1 MSADLYARLRQLKDS
16 QQQHTGP
23 SAPAPDVSGAGNVPE
38 GERTVT
44 IEGWRE
50 EAPLVFARTTE
61 VDLPHDFG
69 ENLVAESLLLSRA
82 LEGGRPDRIGF
93 YDTETTGLS
102 GGAGSHIFLFGL
114 GKIENDR
121 FVVQQLFLGDYPA
134 EPEFLAS
141 ITSLLRNV
149 DILVSYNGRAFD
161 SHLLSTR
168 YLMNRLPHQRK
179 PEADLL
185 YPSRS
190 LFRRIIGGCALSDI
204 EREVLNSKRE
214 LDVAGALI
222 PSLYFDYLRTGETA
236 NLEPVFAHHLEDIIS
251 LFKLLIRIEG
261 HLAEDGP
268 IDGIDRFEAA
278 RLLCRYGQSARARGL
293 LERVP
298 REQMNVREARLLGDL
313 YRRAGAHAQC
323 EQLWREQYESTQS
336 PTIGIALAKLYEH
349 QKRSYAEAL
358 ALVRQL
364 VSLPHAAPL
373 RSELRHRL
381 ARLERRTKSTG

>member
-16 QQQHTGP
+16 QQRAGVATQR
-23 SAPAPDVSGAGNVPE
+23 SDASGAAKAGE
-38 GERTVT
+38 GERVLDL
-44 IEGWRE
+44 EGWRE
-50 EAPLVFARTTE
+50 EAPLVFARSTA
-61 VDLPHDFG
+61 VDLPHGFG
-69 ENLVAESLLLSRA
+69 DKVMTGSLVLSRA
-82 LEGGRPDRIGF
+82 LEGVKQDRIGF

-114 GKIENDR
+114 GRIEKDL
-121 FVVQQLFLGDYPA
+121 FVVRQLFLGDYPA

-141 ITSLLRNV
+141 VTSLLSEV

-161 SHLLSTR
+161 SHLLATR

-222 PSLYFDYLRTGETA
+222 PALYFEFLRTRGTA
-236 NLEPVFAHHLEDIIS
+236 DLEPVFAHHLEDIVS

-278 RLLCRYGQSARARGL
+278 RLLCRYEQTDRAMRL
-293 LERVP
+293 LERIS
-298 REQMNVREARLLGDL
+298 REQMNLREARLLGDM
-313 YRRAGAHAQC
+313 YRRIGAHSKC
-323 EQLWREQYESTQS
+323 EELWREQYEATHS

-358 ALVRQL
+358 ALVRHM
-364 VSLPHAAPL
+364 VSLPHAGPL

-381 ARLERRTKSTG
+381 ARLERRVKSAD